1 MKKFTLFS
9 GTRRCANRAFT
20 LIEIMV
26 ATAIM
31 VILVGL
37 VIQITS
43 QVLNVWTRSSGRL
56 SALASA
62 RVAMELITQDLE
74 TAVFRNNGMQWLRAE
89 NEELSA
95 AGGTTNTVALQLF
108 SPALDRPEGPG
119 DICAIGYNLRFADPV
134 TGEESGDD
142 RLFVLYRKI
151 INAETTFND
160 LMGVGNQEDLTSWG
174 NWSSGGGADG
184 AGPDNSTSIN
194 SDDYLVSNIA
204 SFEIKF
210 HVEDDGDP
218 DSSTLV
224 EGDTIF
230 GGTGSTVGAGAV
242 AASEER
248 YRKPLAYADIRLTVL
263 SDEGASVLQNLE
275 ATGKTLDEVLLE
287 YSKVFYRRLY
297 FPSRPI

>member
-1 MKKFTLFS
+1 MKKSTIFA
-9 GTRRCANRAFT
+9 GTRRRVKRAFT

-31 VILVGL
+31 VVLVGL

-74 TAVFRNNGMQWLRAE
+74 TAVFRNNGMQWLNAE
-89 NEELSA
+89 NQELA
-95 AGGTTNTVALQLF
+95 AVGGTTNTVSLRLF

-119 DICAIGYNLRFADPV
+119 DICGIGYLLRFADPV
-134 TGEESGDD
+134 TGEEAGDD

-160 LMGVGNQEDLTSWG
+160 LMGRENQETLDWGTWTGGTSG
-174 NWSSGGGADG
+174 EG
-184 AGPDNSTSIN
+184 AGPDTSTTIN
-194 SDDYLVSNIA
+194 ADDYLVSNIA

-210 HVEDDGDP
+210 FVEDDGDP
-218 DSSTLV
+218 GTSTLV
-224 EGDTIF
+224 EGNTIF
-230 GGTGSTVGAGAV
+230 GGESSTVGSGAV
-242 AASEER
+242 AASDPR
-248 YRKPLAYADIRLTVL
+248 YQKPLAYADIRLTVL
-263 SDEGASVLQNLE
+263 SDEGATILQNLE
-275 ATGKTLDEVLLE
+275 ATGNTLDEVILQ
-287 YSKVFYRRLY
+287 YSQVFYRRIY